1 MAKSHSFSVDVAA
14 AHSVDVA
21 LMLQHFCFWYE
32 KVVSD
37 GINKHKGDH
46 WVRLKLTQLHHQFPY
61 WGESKVRHLVDKM
74 IALKLIKK
82 DEFNDRKNDR
92 TKWYTLTKKAKEIL
106 NILPQNYSE
115 NLAKKTPKN
124 VTAEIGNYLTAE
136 IGSPTAE
143 IGNSINK
150 EVVIKDSYFLL
161 EKKLQDNLSLL
172 EIIAMQNRLKLI
184 TVKNQIKTFVKQSI
198 SVGEFY
204 NNDRELFKH
213 FQNWIRIQKL
223 SDVNL
228 EDELN
233 WFLKMFNKISGRDFK
248 ISEEIKIGFTKQFA
262 VGFSGEE
269 MALAVKNLYS
279 SSVAN
284 KFHLQSAFKFA
295 TPEYLLKSDNL
306 NKYLN
311 FKNGK

>member
-14 AHSVDVA
+14 AYNVDVA

-37 GINKHKGDH
+37 GINKHKNEH

-82 DEFNDRKNDR
+82 DEFNERKNDR
-92 TKWYTLTKKAKEIL
+92 TKWYTLTKKAKQIL

-115 NLAKKTPKN
+115 KVPEKTPKN

-136 IGSPTAE
+136 IDSPTAE

-150 EVVIKDSYFLL
+150 EVVIKYSYLLL
-161 EKKLQDNLSLL
+161 EKKLNENLSLL

-213 FQNWIRIQKL
+213 FQNWIRTQKL
-223 SDVNL
+223 TDVNL

-233 WFLKMFNKISGRDFK
+233 WFLKMFNKISNRDFK
-248 ISEEIKIGFTKQFA
+248 ITDALTQSFAKQFA
-262 VGFSGEE
+262 VGFSGDE
-269 MALAVKNLYS
+269 MAKAVKNLYS

-284 KFHLQSAFKFA
+284 KFHLQHNFKFA
-295 TPEYLLKSDNL
+295 TPEYLLKDDNL

-311 FKNGK
+311 FKNGN

>member
-1 MAKSHSFSVDVAA
+1 MGKSHSFSVDVAA

-37 GINKHKGDH
+37 GINKHKGEH

-82 DEFNDRKNDR
+82 DEFNERKNDR

-150 EVVIKDSYFLL
+150 EVVIKDSYYYNSQ
-161 EKKLQDNLSLL
+161 KIVSNKSLL
-172 EIIAMQNRLKLI
+172 EINAMQNRIKISTIKSKINEFELHCRSVLK
-184 TVKNQIKTFVKQSI
+184 TYKND
-198 SVGEFY
+198 G
-204 NNDRELFKH
+204 DLFAH
-213 FQNWIRIQKL
+213 FSAWIRKQKL

-233 WFLKMFNKISGRDFK
+233 WFLKMFNKISNRDFK
-248 ISEEIKIGFTKQFA
+248 ITDALTQSFAKQFA
-262 VGFSGEE
+262 VGFSGDE
-269 MALAVKNLYS
+269 MAKAVKNLYS

-284 KFHLQSAFKFA
+284 KFHLQHNFKFA
-295 TPEYLLKSDNL
+295 TPEYLLKDDNL

-311 FKNGK
+311 FKNGN